1 MGEDTKPCIHH
12 RRIDPMPTH
21 YAYARLENCI
31 PVCFWNGWD
40 MDPDPSAAIVYDSP
54 PETLKGVEGVVI
66 LIFTGSLREAL
77 RGGKILQK

>member
-31 PVCFWNGWD
+31 PVCFWDGFD
-40 MDPDPSAAIVYDSP
+40 FQPDPGKALVYDKP
-54 PETLKGVEGVVI
+54 PKDLRAGLGIVT
-66 LIFTGSLREAL
+66 LIFTGSLRSAMEN
-77 RGGKILQK
+77 K